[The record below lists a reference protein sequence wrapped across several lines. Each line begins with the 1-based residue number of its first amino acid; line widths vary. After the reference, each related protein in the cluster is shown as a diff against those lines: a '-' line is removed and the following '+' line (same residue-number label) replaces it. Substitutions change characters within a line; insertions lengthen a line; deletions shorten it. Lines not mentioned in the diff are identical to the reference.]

1 MNTPTPAEILRQSA
15 ASHEFKAAVR
25 SLEAGDL
32 DHARRRIAFGPGEP
46 PTKVL
51 YAVLQVLDA
60 HPDLPV
66 ESARVDGFVKPTE
79 YTGEIILQPDSVH
92 FSFVWDPK
100 WKAEQMGWVTPTGQ
114 PSHSRAAREFGY
126 QCFRFFARVP

>member
-1 MNTPTPAEILRQSA
+1 MRALDS
-15 ASHEFKAAVR
+15 
-25 SLEAGDL
+25 GDL

-51 YAVLQVLDA
+51 YAVLQVLDL
-60 HPDLPV
+60 HPELEA
-66 ESARVDGFVKPTE
+66 ESACVEGFVKPTE
-79 YTGEIILQPDSVH
+79 YTGEITLQPDNVR
-92 FSFVWDPK
+92 FSFVWDCK

-114 PSHSRAAREFGY
+114 VSFSRATREFGH